1 MIKIELEPKRL
12 MDMLSKSLINAKGI
26 ESVSAIISPTGM
38 AFSDISKRVLGVYA
52 QFNQSY
58 FTNYEVDE
66 DREVMFTKEFLDGL
80 SNLRFGE
87 EDRVSIQVDDANNCF
102 LVRAGGKSWDPKLSQ
117 VADERIKFKLNEV
130 PGIGTLPTQPKTPML
145 SQFSIGVDKLN
156 APDVEKITLRIVE
169 GEALSMEL
177 DYGGPFTEQLTAV
190 QTRTMTAGAWTLFV
204 EMLRNILNNFKGE
217 VWVAVY
223 EKIVFFTRIEEDY
236 SLMYFMSVT

>member
-1 MIKIELEPKRL
+1 

-38 AFSDISKRVLGVYA
+38 AFSDISKKVLGVYA

-58 FTNYEVDE
+58 FTKYEVDE
-66 DREVMFTKEFLDGL
+66 EREVMFTKEFLDGL
-80 SNLRFGE
+80 SNLKFGA
-87 EDRVSIQVDDANNCF
+87 EDNLSLQIDDTNDCF

-117 VADERIKFKLNEV
+117 EVDERIKFGLTET
-130 PGIGTLPTQPKTPML
+130 PGIGILPTQPKTPML
-145 SQFSIGVDKLN
+145 SQFSIGVDKLS
-156 APDVEKITLRIVE
+156 APDVEKITLRIIE

-190 QTRTMTAGAWTLFV
+190 QTRAMTPGAWTLFV

-223 EKIVFFTRIEEDY
+223 EKIVFFTKVEEDY
-236 SLMYFMSVT
+236 LLMYFMSTT